1 MKKSSLVILFILS
14 IMFAITVLA
23 TLENIELSNEL
34 AKNSDELRILLENQK
49 NLESNYT
56 SLTSL

>member
-34 AKNSDELRILLENQK
+34 AKNSDELRILLENPK